1 VRFFFPAL
9 PLVSSRSVSV
19 CSIFSSERKNAAPP
33 LRLKFSC
40 QKATYQHI
48 NNGSVTVLLPVR
60 AGVLRLARVGSCIV
74 GCALLAFTGCW
85 KNEPID
91 EAKAAGK
98 TTADF
103 PQITADIFEP
113 MDGGIDLS
121 PEEIMGR
128 NTWNLWSGGN
138 QHFWNQ
144 AAQDSF
150 GLMDLLKMLDNRKFS
165 RGERFKTLGLI
176 NEPGFQA
183 RAPTEPD
190 ELGLCLDRQI
200 TPEPPGIDETVY
212 GKPSGVLG
220 FRLFPNPEFD
230 DEARKKWDGK
240 RFYEDPSYYNDNK
253 LIRPYRVGV
262 ACGACHIAPNPSNPP
277 ADPENPRW
285 ENLASAIGNQYINEG
300 KVFACNV
307 EKGGFFYE
315 MLAVQPRGTSDTS
328 RIATDHIN
336 NPNAINAIFLLA
348 ERERIAKIATPE
360 KMAGGT
366 LALPET
372 EEEMHVPHILKD
384 GADSIGV
391 RGATIRVYV
400 NIGTFSEYWLT
411 RHNRLIGLTPQQPFE
426 IPYARE
432 HSVFW
437 RATEERLD
445 NIAAFFRKLK
455 SFRLADAREG
465 QAYITTDAVVMTRG
479 KEVFAESCAACHS
492 SKQPPPNIDPRSG
505 EGKAWF
511 RVEVMK
517 PDFLENNFLSND
529 KRYPLTKIETNSA
542 RAFATNAKAG
552 HVWDNFSSLTYK
564 ELSPVDELEFFNPFD
579 ETHPIKFKPKDRN
592 VAPGY
597 YRTPSLVSVWSSAP
611 LLHNNM
617 LGKFTGDPSV
627 AGRMEAFNDAVEKL
641 FWPEKRVGKDSIW
654 RTQDDCSLHLR
665 KEFLPPPL
673 RALRALADRDGYIKF
688 GMIPKGT
695 PVNLIGNLE
704 PDFRNI
710 AVFRKVAEK
719 LIKLKTTKL
728 SRDEAAAE
736 FTKLIPD
743 LLAANKCPD
752 FVEDKGHYF
761 GTDLP
766 DTDKRALIEYLKT
779 F

>member
-1 VRFFFPAL
+1 MKNFCVVIAA
-9 PLVSSRSVSV
+9 SWSVV
-19 CSIFSSERKNAAPP
+19 FCAAVGAC
-33 LRLKFSC
+33 K
-40 QKATYQHI
+40 KDE
-48 NNGSVTVLLPVR
+48 PV
-60 AGVLRLARVGSCIV
+60 
-74 GCALLAFTGCW
+74 
-85 KNEPID
+85 D
-91 EAKAAGK
+91 EATASGL
-98 TTADF
+98 TTSDF
-103 PQITADIFEP
+103 PQITADVFKP
-113 MDGGIDLS
+113 MDGGLDLS

-150 GLMDLLKMLDNRKFS
+150 GLMDLLKMLDNRKFPRS
-165 RGERFKTLGLI
+165 QRFKILGLM
-176 NEPGFQA
+176 NEPGF
-183 RAPTEPD
+183 RAATRPD
-190 ELGLCLDRQI
+190 EFGLWLDEQI
-200 TPEPPGIDETVY
+200 EPEPAGINEEVY
-212 GKPSGVLG
+212 GKASGVLG

-230 DEARKKWDGK
+230 EKARKKWDGK
-240 RFYEDPSYYNDNK
+240 RFYEDPTYYNDN
-253 LIRPYRVGV
+253 LLVRPYRVGV

-285 ENLASAIGNQYINEG
+285 KNLASAIGNQYINEG

-315 MLAVQPRGTSDTS
+315 MLATQPRGTSDTS

-348 ERERIAKIATPE
+348 ERERIAVPE

-366 LALPET
+366 LALPGEK
-372 EEEMHVPHILKD
+372 EDMSPVPHILKD

-400 NIGTFSEYWLT
+400 NIGMFSEYWLT
-411 RHNRLIGLTPQQPFE
+411 RHNRLIGLAPQKPFE

-455 SFRLADAREG
+455 SFRLADAPGGE
-465 QAYITTDAVVMTRG
+465 AYVTADSAVMTRG

-492 SKQPPPNIDPRSG
+492 SKQPLASIDPRSG

-511 RVEVMK
+511 RAEVMK

-552 HVWDNFSSLTYK
+552 HVWDNFSSATYK
-564 ELSPVDELEFFNPFD
+564 ALSPVDELEFFNPFN
-579 ETHPIKFKPKDRN
+579 ETQPIKFKPKEEN

-597 YRTPSLVSVWSSAP
+597 YRTASLVSVWSSAP

-627 AGRMEAFNDAVEKL
+627 AGRMEAFNDAIEKL
-641 FWPEKRVGKDSIW
+641 LWPEKRKGPDCIW
-654 RTQDDCSLHLR
+654 RTSQRCSLHIR
-665 KEFLPPPL
+665 KEYVPW
-673 RALRALADRDGYIKF
+673 ALRFRCDKDGYFSI
-688 GMIPKGT
+688 GPIPAGT
-695 PVNLIGNLE
+695 PINLIANLE
-704 PDFRNI
+704 PSFWDLLTLVPRI
-710 AVFRKVAEK
+710 KADLDKIRDQQLDGEAAKKVFANLVPD
-719 LIKLKTTKL
+719 LIK
-728 SRDEAAAE
+728 
-736 FTKLIPD
+736 
-743 LLAANKCPD
+743 ANKCPD
-752 FVEDKGHYF
+752 FIEDKGHYF
-761 GTDLP
+761 GTQMP
-766 DTDKRALIEYLKT
+766 DADKRALIEYLKT

>member
-1 VRFFFPAL
+1 MKNFCVVIAA
-9 PLVSSRSVSV
+9 SWSVV
-19 CSIFSSERKNAAPP
+19 FCAAVGAC
-33 LRLKFSC
+33 K
-40 QKATYQHI
+40 KDE
-48 NNGSVTVLLPVR
+48 PV
-60 AGVLRLARVGSCIV
+60 
-74 GCALLAFTGCW
+74 
-85 KNEPID
+85 D
-91 EAKAAGK
+91 EATASGL
-98 TTADF
+98 TTSDF
-103 PQITADIFEP
+103 PQITADVFKP
-113 MDGGIDLS
+113 MDGGLDLS

-150 GLMDLLKMLDNRKFS
+150 GLMDLLKMLDNRKFPRS
-165 RGERFKTLGLI
+165 QRFKILGLM
-176 NEPGFQA
+176 NEPGF
-183 RAPTEPD
+183 RAATRPD
-190 ELGLCLDRQI
+190 EFGLWLDEQI
-200 TPEPPGIDETVY
+200 EPEPAGINEEVY
-212 GKPSGVLG
+212 GKASGVLG

-230 DEARKKWDGK
+230 EKARKKWDGK
-240 RFYEDPSYYNDNK
+240 RFYEDPTYYNDNQ
-253 LIRPYRVGV
+253 LVRPYRVGV

-277 ADPENPRW
+277 TDPENPRW
-285 ENLASAIGNQYINEG
+285 KNLASAIGNQYINEG

-315 MLAVQPRGTSDTS
+315 MLATQPRGTSDTS

-348 ERERIAKIATPE
+348 ERERIAVPE

-366 LALPET
+366 LALPGEK
-372 EEEMHVPHILKD
+372 EDMSPVPHILKD

-400 NIGTFSEYWLT
+400 NIGMFSEYWLT
-411 RHNRLIGLTPQQPFE
+411 RHNRLIGLAPQKPFE

-455 SFRLADAREG
+455 SFRLADAPGGE
-465 QAYITTDAVVMTRG
+465 AYVTADSAVMTRG

-492 SKQPPPNIDPRSG
+492 SKQPPASIDPRSG

-511 RVEVMK
+511 RAEVMK

-552 HVWDNFSSLTYK
+552 HVWDNFSSATYK
-564 ELSPVDELEFFNPFD
+564 ALSPVDELEFFNPFN
-579 ETHPIKFKPKDRN
+579 ETQPIKFKPKEEN

-597 YRTPSLVSVWSSAP
+597 YRTASLVSVWSSAP

-627 AGRMEAFNDAVEKL
+627 AGRMEAFNDAIEKL
-641 FWPEKRVGKDSIW
+641 LWPEKRKGPDCIW
-654 RTQDDCSLHLR
+654 RTSQRCSLHIR
-665 KEFLPPPL
+665 KEYVPW
-673 RALRALADRDGYIKF
+673 ALRFRCDKDGYFSI
-688 GMIPKGT
+688 GPIPAGT
-695 PVNLIGNLE
+695 PINLIANLE
-704 PDFRNI
+704 PSFWDMLTLVPRI
-710 AVFRKVAEK
+710 KADLDKIRDQQLDGEAAKKVFANLVPD
-719 LIKLKTTKL
+719 LIK
-728 SRDEAAAE
+728 
-736 FTKLIPD
+736 
-743 LLAANKCPD
+743 ANKCPD
-752 FVEDKGHYF
+752 FIEDKGHYF
-761 GTDLP
+761 GTQMP
-766 DTDKRALIEYLKT
+766 DADKRALIEYLKT

>member
-1 VRFFFPAL
+1 VKAVLPAKGD
-9 PLVSSRSVSV
+9 
-19 CSIFSSERKNAAPP
+19 IF
-33 LRLKFSC
+33 
-40 QKATYQHI
+40 
-48 NNGSVTVLLPVR
+48 
-60 AGVLRLARVGSCIV
+60 RLARVGTCLFVCAFLGFSSCK
-74 GCALLAFTGCW
+74 

-91 EAKAAGK
+91 EAKAGGK

-103 PQITADIFEP
+103 PQITADIFKP
-113 MDGGIDLS
+113 MDGGINLS

-144 AAQDSF
+144 AAHDSY
-150 GLMDLLKMLDNRKFS
+150 GLMDLLKMLDNRKFPRS
-165 RGERFKTLGLI
+165 ERFKTLGLV
-176 NEPGFQA
+176 NEPGFRAASKADEFGLWLDEQA
-183 RAPTEPD
+183 E
-190 ELGLCLDRQI
+190 
-200 TPEPPGIDETVY
+200 PEPAGIDETVY
-212 GKPSGVLG
+212 GKSSGVLG
-220 FRLFPNPEFD
+220 FRLFPNPDFS
-230 DEARKKWDGK
+230 DEARKKWDGD
-240 RFYEDPSYYNDNK
+240 RFMNDPTYYNDNK
-253 LIRPYRVGV
+253 LVRPYRVGV
-262 ACGACHIAPNPSNPP
+262 ACGSCHIAPNPSNPP
-277 ADPENPRW
+277 DDPENPRW

-315 MLAVQPRGTSDTS
+315 MLAAQPRGTSDTS

-348 ERERIAKIATPE
+348 ERERIAGTE
-360 KMAGGT
+360 KVADGS
-366 LALPET
+366 LALPGEKQD
-372 EEEMHVPHILKD
+372 MSPVPHILKD

-391 RGATIRVYV
+391 AGATIRVYV
-400 NIGTFSEYWLT
+400 NIGMFSEYWLT
-411 RHNRLIGLTPQQPFE
+411 RHNRLIGLTPQKPFE

-437 RATEERLD
+437 RATEERLA
-445 NIAAFFRKLK
+445 NIAKFFRRLK
-455 SFRLADAREG
+455 SFRLTDAPGG
-465 QAYITTDAVVMTRG
+465 QAYITADPAVMTHG
-479 KEVFAESCAACHS
+479 KEVFAESCAVCHS
-492 SKQPPPNIDPRSG
+492 SKQPPANIDPRSG
-505 EGKAWF
+505 DGKTWF
-511 RVEVMK
+511 KTQVMK

-579 ETHPIKFKPKDRN
+579 QTHPIKFKPKDKN

-627 AGRMEAFNDAVEKL
+627 AGRLDAFNDAVEKL
-641 FWPEKRVGKDSIW
+641 LWPEKRVGKDSIW
-654 RTQDDCSLHLR
+654 RTQNDCSLHLR
-665 KEFLPPPL
+665 KEFVPERL
-673 RALRALADRDGYIKF
+673 RRNAERDGYVTV
-688 GMIPKGT
+688 GMIPQGT
-695 PVNLIGNLE
+695 PINLVANLE
-704 PDFRNI
+704 PNFQNI
-710 AVFRKVAEK
+710 DVFLKIAEK
-719 LIKLKTTKL
+719 LIKIKATKP
-728 SRDEAAAE
+728 SREEAAAE

>member
-1 VRFFFPAL
+1 MKAL
-9 PLVSSRSVSV
+9 GKGRDD
-19 CSIFSSERKNAAPP
+19 F
-33 LRLKFSC
+33 
-40 QKATYQHI
+40 
-48 NNGSVTVLLPVR
+48 
-60 AGVLRLARVGSCIV
+60 LRLARVGSWLFACV
-74 GCALLAFTGCW
+74 ALVSCT
-85 KNEPID
+85 KNERVD

-98 TTADF
+98 STAVF
-103 PQITADIFEP
+103 PQIVADIFKP

-138 QHFWNQ
+138 QHFWNH
-144 AAQDSF
+144 AAQDSY
-150 GLMDLLKMLDNRKFS
+150 GLMDLLKMLDNRKFP
-165 RGERFKTLGLI
+165 RGERFKILGLI
-176 NEPGFQA
+176 NEPVFRA

-190 ELGLCLDRQI
+190 EFGLCLDKQI
-200 TPEPPGIDETVY
+200 APEPAGIDETVY

-220 FRLFPNPEFD
+220 FRLFPNPDFN

-240 RFYEDPSYYNDNK
+240 RFYEDRTYYNDNK
-253 LIRPYRVGV
+253 LVRPYRVGV

-307 EKGGFFYE
+307 EQGGFFYE
-315 MLAVQPRGTSDTS
+315 MLAAQPRGTSDTS

-348 ERERIAKIATPE
+348 ERERIAKLATPE

-366 LALPET
+366 LAFAGET
-372 EEEMHVPHILKD
+372 EEMPVPHILKD

-400 NIGTFSEYWLT
+400 NIGMFSEYWLT
-411 RHNRLIGLTPQQPFE
+411 RHNRLIGLKPQQPFE

-445 NIAAFFRKLK
+445 NIAAFFRRLK
-455 SFRLADAREG
+455 PFHLADAAGG
-465 QAYITTDAVVMTRG
+465 QAYITTDSAVMTRG

-492 SKQPPPNIDPRSG
+492 SKQLPPNIDPRSG

-511 RVEVMK
+511 RAEVMK
-517 PDFLENNFLSND
+517 PEFLENNFLSND

-542 RAFATNAKAG
+542 RAFATNAKA
-552 HVWDNFSSLTYK
+552 HHIWDNFSSQTYK

-579 ETHPIKFKPKDRN
+579 ETHPIKFKPKDRD

-597 YRTPSLVSVWSSAP
+597 YRTPSLVNLWSSAP
-611 LLHNNM
+611 FLHNNM

-627 AGRMEAFNDAVEKL
+627 GGRMDTFNDAVEKL
-641 FWPEKRVGKDSIW
+641 LWPEKRLNKDSIW
-654 RTQDDCSLHLR
+654 RTQNECTFHLR
-665 KEFLPPPL
+665 KEFVPPPFDK
-673 RALRALADRDGYIKF
+673 LAGRDGYVTI
-688 GMIPKGT
+688 GRIPKGT
-695 PVNLIGNLE
+695 PINLLANLQ
-704 PDFRNI
+704 PDFQHAGAFLKAAGKLVKIN
-710 AVFRKVAEK
+710 AENLPPEVADAELRKLV
-719 LIKLKTTKL
+719 
-728 SRDEAAAE
+728 
-736 FTKLIPD
+736 PD
-743 LLAANKCPD
+743 LIAMNKCPD
-752 FVEDKGHYF
+752 FIEDKGHYF
-761 GTDLP
+761 GTDLS
-766 DTDKRALIEYLKT
+766 DNDKRALIEYLKT

>member
-1 VRFFFPAL
+1 
-9 PLVSSRSVSV
+9 
-19 CSIFSSERKNAAPP
+19 
-33 LRLKFSC
+33 
-40 QKATYQHI
+40 
-48 NNGSVTVLLPVR
+48 VTVLLP
-60 AGVLRLARVGSCIV
+60 AKADLLRLARVGSCVI
-74 GCALLAFTGCW
+74 GCALLAFTGCG

-91 EAKAAGK
+91 EAKAARK

-103 PQITADIFEP
+103 PQITADIFKP
-113 MDGGIDLS
+113 MDGGINLL

-128 NTWNLWSGGN
+128 NTWNLWSAGN
-138 QHFWNQ
+138 QHFWNN
-144 AAQDSF
+144 AAQDSY
-150 GLMDLLKMLDNRKFS
+150 GLMDLLKMLDNRKFP
-165 RGERFKTLGLI
+165 RGERFKTLGLV
-176 NEPGFQA
+176 NEPGF
-183 RAPTEPD
+183 RAAGKPD
-190 ELGLCLDRQI
+190 EFGLWLDEQAE
-200 TPEPPGIDETVY
+200 PEPTGIDETVY
-212 GKPSGVLG
+212 GKSSGVLG
-220 FRLFPNPEFD
+220 FRLFPNPEFN
-230 DEARKKWDGK
+230 DEARKKWDGD
-240 RFYEDPSYYNDNK
+240 RFINDPTYYNDNK
-253 LIRPYRVGV
+253 LVRPYRVGV

-315 MLAVQPRGTSDTS
+315 MLAAQPRGTSDTS

-336 NPNAINAIFLLA
+336 NPNAINAIFLLD
-348 ERERIAKIATPE
+348 ERKRIADSAEPE

-366 LALPET
+366 LALPGT
-372 EEEMHVPHILKD
+372 QQEMHVPHILKD

-400 NIGTFSEYWLT
+400 NIGMFSEYWLT

-445 NIAAFFRKLK
+445 NIAAFFCKLK
-455 SFRLADAREG
+455 PFRLANAPGG
-465 QAYITTDAVVMTRG
+465 QTFITTDAAVMTRG

-492 SKQPPPNIDPRSG
+492 SKQPPPNIDPHSG

-511 RVEVMK
+511 RAEVMK
-517 PDFLENNFLSND
+517 PEFLENNFLSND

-542 RAFATNAKAG
+542 RAFATNAKTG

-641 FWPEKRVGKDSIW
+641 LWPEKRLGKDSIW
-654 RTQDDCSLHLR
+654 RTQNDCSLHLR
-665 KEFLPPPL
+665 KEFVPK
-673 RALRALADRDGYIKF
+673 ALRQFADRDGYITV
-688 GMIPKGT
+688 GMIPQGT
-695 PVNLIGNLE
+695 PVNLVANLE
-704 PDFRNI
+704 PNFQNI
-710 AVFRKVAEK
+710 DVFLKIAEK
-719 LIKLKTTKL
+719 LIKIKTANP
-728 SRDEAAAE
+728 SREEAAAE
-736 FTKLIPD
+736 FNKLIPE